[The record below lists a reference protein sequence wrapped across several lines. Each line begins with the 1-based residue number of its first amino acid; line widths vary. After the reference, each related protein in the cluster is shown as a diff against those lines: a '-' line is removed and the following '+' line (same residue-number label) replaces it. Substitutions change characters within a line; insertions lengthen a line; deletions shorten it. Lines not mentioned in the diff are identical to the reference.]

1 MRRLIALAGLAL
13 LPQMAAAAPNQL
25 NKCIDA
31 RGAVTYSNLPCRN
44 AQEVRTVEVDPA
56 PAPAP
61 AASPSK
67 PPGTPKPASADKPA
81 RLNLETQRTSGKP
94 TSRSASRQCDAIAD
108 KLGAVL
114 DKMDQGRR
122 QGYTPAQAA
131 KWDDEIRALERKK
144 QQAGCF

>member
-1 MRRLIALAGLAL
+1 MRRLIVLVGLAL
-13 LPQMAAAAPNQL
+13 LPLTAAANQL

-44 AQEVRTVEVDPA
+44 AQEARTVEIDPA
-56 PAPAP
+56 PVNKAPARAARDLAKP
-61 AASPSK
+61 AAK
-67 PPGTPKPASADKPA
+67 EEPAQLK
-81 RLNLETQRTSGKP
+81 LETQRTSGKRV
-94 TSRSASRQCDAIAD
+94 TRASSRQCDAIAD

-114 DKMDQGRR
+114 DKMDQARR

-131 KWDDEIRALERKK
+131 KWDEDIRALERKK